1 MLISKTPFRVSFAGG
16 MTDIPAFY
24 RHEQGAVLSAAI
36 NRHMYIFV
44 NRRFEDGY
52 RCCYSEVEEVRRVPE
67 IKNDIIREALRLFS
81 PGFVDI
87 ASLADIPQASGLG
100 SSCSYAV
107 GLVNALASLCVQEM
121 TREELAETACRLEME
136 ILGRNIGKQDQYA
149 AAFGGVNLIEFHPD
163 GTVRVE
169 PVRAERETLD
179 ELNRSLML
187 VYLSGK
193 TKRSEEIIATYDFE
207 GEREALGEMRDLAY
221 EMKDVLEHC
230 QTLSDFGLLLGEEW
244 KLKQQISP
252 EVSTPEI
259 DEVYQRALGAGA
271 LSGKICGA
279 GQNGFLLLFVEGVN
293 RDKVRKALFPLREIP
308 FRFEWGG
315 SRVYVE

>member
-230 QTLSDFGLLLGEEW
+230 QTLL
-244 KLKQQISP
+244 
-252 EVSTPEI
+252 
-259 DEVYQRALGAGA
+259 
-271 LSGKICGA
+271 
-279 GQNGFLLLFVEGVN
+279 
-293 RDKVRKALFPLREIP
+293 
-308 FRFEWGG
+308 
-315 SRVYVE
+315 